1 MRIVLSTTP
10 LINNTLDQGKSILNI
25 FMNNNSQNSSNA
37 VTPVIINIAIVSL
50 KSTSA
55 ILNVQTKA

>member
-1 MRIVLSTTP
+1 
-10 LINNTLDQGKSILNI
+10 
-25 FMNNNSQNSSNA
+25 MNNNSQNSSNA
-37 VTPVIINIAIVSL
+37 VTSVIINITIASL